1 MTAAPDPRSGPNTFF
16 TADHR
21 HCDELWAK
29 VEAAAD
35 GAGPESAK
43 AAAKAFAAFDAALRL
58 HLEMEEEIL
67 FPAIERAMNM
77 HGMGPTQ
84 MMRMEHMQMRGVLDT
99 MARAAANGAVD
110 GVLDHGDTLMMLI
123 QQHNLKEEGILYPMA
138 ERGLAGSWAGI
149 AEQLV
154 KKYGG

>member
-1 MTAAPDPRSGPNTFF
+1 MTVAPDPRTGPDSFF
-16 TADHR
+16 PADHR

-35 GAGPESAK
+35 GAGPESVK
-43 AAAKAFAAFDAALRL
+43 AAARAFADFDAAMRL
-58 HLEMEEEIL
+58 HLDMEEEIL
-67 FPAIERAMNM
+67 FPEIERAMNM

-84 MMRMEHMQMRGVLDT
+84 MMRMEHAQMRGVLDT
-99 MARAAANGAVD
+99 MARAAAAGELD

-138 ERGLAGSWAGI
+138 ARALGGAWAGI
-149 AEQLV
+149 GEKLARM
-154 KKYGG
+154 YAR

>member
-1 MTAAPDPRSGPNTFF
+1 MPAAPDPRSGPETFF

-35 GAGPESAK
+35 GGDPKE
-43 AAAKAFAAFDAALRL
+43 AAKALAEFDAAMRL

-84 MMRMEHMQMRGVLDT
+84 MMRMEHAQMRGVLDT
-99 MARAAANGAVD
+99 MARAAATGAVD

-138 ERGLAGSWAGI
+138 ERGLGASWAAIG
-149 AEQLV
+149 EQLA